1 MNNTRKV
8 TKDMD
13 QFKVYNPN
21 NEPTKKLKAIYAFPF
36 LSKQSDFVFKL
47 IQKPNDEKLQ
57 NTGKNVSAI
66 KINMLN

>member
-8 TKDMD
+8 TKDVD
-13 QFKVYNPN
+13 QFKVYNLN
-21 NEPTKKLKAIYAFPF
+21 NEPTKKLKVIYAFPF

-57 NTGKNVSAI
+57 NTEKNVSAI